1 MFLSLPVFT
10 FILTNPHS
18 LLAVAVVIWVS
29 PRQSLLATSRRSSP
43 RLFTEQHWQLQGVA
57 DLSGGSRGGCGTVF
71 VKSAVVAVITWASL
85 TTHSPGATSRLASS
99 VLSALSRCATLYLL
113 YCIFTVSFVCLDTQ
127 KLTVVSQCPTAFRTV
142 TGGTGLQPR
151 SNRLYLRPR
160 CVVGYTRPFP
170 FV

>member
-10 FILTNPHS
+10 FTLTNPHS

-29 PRQSLLATSRRSSP
+29 PRQSPCYFPSVQPMSVHGAALAAS
-43 RLFTEQHWQLQGVA
+43 
-57 DLSGGSRGGCGTVF
+57 GCGTVF

-99 VLSALSRCATLYLL
+99 VLSALSRSATLYLL

-127 KLTVVSQCPTAFRTV
+127 KLTVVSQSPTAFRTV

-151 SNRLYLRPR
+151 SNRLYLRPK